1 MTHREPL
8 KPLLRVG
15 RTSGR
20 GFQGGC
26 GCSVQ
31 VGSRT
36 ASCWFWLPH
45 LAQDPRTG
53 GLALGWAC
61 TWDTGG
67 PRVSLV
73 HSEVESKAGC
83 SPPVP
88 GTGCRMHAGMQ
99 LAGQINPAWGSWLR
113 ALSSKKQQ
121 EITTVIYSSLATQIS
136 TILPCHFQESL
147 FFTYHL
153 WSHHLHEAHPDYLST
168 E

>member
-26 GCSVQ
+26 GCSVW
-31 VGSRT
+31 VGSGP

-53 GLALGWAC
+53 GLAPGWAC
-61 TWDTGG
+61 TWDTRC

-88 GTGCRMHAGMQ
+88 GTGCGMHTGMQ
-99 LAGQINPAWGSWLR
+99 LAGQISPAWGSGLR
-113 ALSSKKQQ
+113 AQGSLLQEAAGDNHCHLQLFGHTNLHHPPLSLSGVS
-121 EITTVIYSSLATQIS
+121 ILHVLSLVS
-136 TILPCHFQESL
+136 P
-147 FFTYHL
+147 
-153 WSHHLHEAHPDYLST
+153 PP
-168 E
+168 